1 MLRRAA
7 CLALAL
13 ILAVTSVG
21 FAVARG
27 QGAPAGTVEICTG
40 AGTVMLALDAEGKP
54 AGPVH
59 LCPDAALFVADGLPP
74 AGPRPPETRVR
85 PVPPPSAAPQTGR
98 PAPAAT
104 ARGPPAAA

>member
-1 MLRRAA
+1 MLRRSA
-7 CLALAL
+7 CLAVAL

-21 FAVARG
+21 LAVARG
-27 QGAPAGTVEICTG
+27 QRVPAGLIEICTG

-59 LCPDAALFVADGLPP
+59 LCPDAALFVAEGLPP
-74 AGPRPPETRVR
+74 PGPRPPDPRVR
-85 PVPPPSAAPQTGR
+85 PVQVPAVASQSGRTAPT
-98 PAPAAT
+98 AT